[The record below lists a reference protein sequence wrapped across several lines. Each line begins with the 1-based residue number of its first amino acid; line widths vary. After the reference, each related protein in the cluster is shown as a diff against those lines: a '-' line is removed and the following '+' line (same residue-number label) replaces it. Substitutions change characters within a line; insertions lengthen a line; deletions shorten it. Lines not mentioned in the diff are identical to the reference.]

1 MKRWNKMAILIAAV
15 IVISVSLTIIV
26 VMNFIHKQTS
36 GKADNASEIP
46 QDVELYFENA
56 YIISC
61 QEDAISVLYDG
72 ETYSFSCV
80 LNEPYTGIADVHV
93 LNDVVDSV
101 VAKENYISGT
111 ILGYRDGE
119 VKIEGYDW
127 AKKSPN
133 FKIYR
138 DYDGVIESVDANR
151 LVYGATKLEY
161 CVADNV
167 VCAAV
172 QRTRTTTD
180 EIRVVIKNDEDN
192 TVLYPELYLYS
203 KERWFA
209 NKEELPA
216 EETLDVVSYMREH
229 NLEELEVTSEGMIA
243 RTDENGKR
251 KGNYFEGRFVIS
263 PYDYSEG
270 IDGGVVLVNILPIED
285 YLRYVLP
292 SEMPASFD
300 FEALKAQAV
309 CARTYAYSQMQNG
322 QYAAYGANLDDS
334 TMYQVYNE
342 AGTREL
348 TDLAVEETRGQVV
361 ACNGDLIT
369 CYYFS
374 TTPGTTDDMEV
385 WDSES
390 VPYLTKHNFTDLQL
404 NLSDRKNMEEF
415 LKTEDLACY
424 DDISPFYRWSATLCF
439 DSEKLEEAKDPEY
452 GKLKSFQITKRT
464 DAGYA
469 CGLTATYEN
478 GTVQMTKELEIRRFL
493 GKYLTKI
500 TLMDGSERTNFTLIP
515 CAFFII
521 DGYGDNIVVKDL
533 DKKNPTITL
542 CGGGFGHGLGMS
554 QYGANAMAK
563 AGMDYRSI
571 IKAYYSSVEI
581 VDEKSL
587 DVWN

>member
-1 MKRWNKMAILIAAV
+1 MKKWNKMAILIAAV
-15 IVISVSLTIIV
+15 ILISVILTILV
-26 VMNFIHKQTS
+26 VVNLLHKQAS
-36 GKADNASEIP
+36 GKANNASEIP

-61 QEDAISVLYDG
+61 EEDAISVLYDG
-72 ETYSFSCV
+72 ETYSFSGV
-80 LNEPYTGIADVHV
+80 LNEPYIGIADVHV

-127 AKKSPN
+127 AEKSPN
-133 FKIYR
+133 FKIYK

-180 EIRVVIKNDEDN
+180 EIRVVIKNDEGN

-203 KERWFA
+203 KERWYA
-209 NKEELPA
+209 NGEELPA
-216 EETLDVVSYMREH
+216 EKTLDVVAYMRER

-251 KGNYFEGRFVIS
+251 KGNYFEGRFVVT
-263 PYDYSEG
+263 PYDYTEG
-270 IDGGVVLVNILPIED
+270 LDGGVVLVNILPIED

-385 WDSES
+385 WDSEN
-390 VPYLTKHNFTDLQL
+390 VPYLTKHNFTDLRTD
-404 NLSDRKNMEEF
+404 LSDRDNLEEF
-415 LKTEDLACY
+415 LKAEDLACY
-424 DDISPFYRWSATLCF
+424 DDISPFYRWNATLSF
-439 DSEKLEEAKDPEY
+439 DSEKLKEAQDPEY

-464 DAGYA
+464 TSGYV

-478 GTVQMTKELEIRRFL
+478 ETVQMTKELEIRRFL
-493 GKYLTKI
+493 GKYLTGV

-563 AGMDYRSI
+563 AGMDYQSI
-571 IKAYYSSVEI
+571 IKAYYSNVEI